1 MHKPKHQEENILKVF
16 TSNIQIMTLKNA
28 KVSIKPTYQYA
39 ATTPIQV
46 ELNEKTEMSIH
57 DNPPSK
63 VTGTTIYTKLFDI
76 ENKTYIDPEAS
87 K

>member
-1 MHKPKHQEENILKVF
+1 
-16 TSNIQIMTLKNA
+16 MTLK
-28 KVSIKPTYQYA
+28 KYA

-63 VTGTTIYTKLFDI
+63 VTGTTIYTEFFDI
-76 ENKTYIDPEAS
+76 ENKTYIDPEAR